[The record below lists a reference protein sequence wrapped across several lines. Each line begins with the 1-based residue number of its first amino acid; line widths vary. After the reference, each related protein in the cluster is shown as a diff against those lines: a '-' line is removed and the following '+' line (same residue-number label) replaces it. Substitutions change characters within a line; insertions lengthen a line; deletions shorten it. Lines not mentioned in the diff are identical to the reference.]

1 MIIVSKVCHILVT
14 ELFEKFVVLNRTVCV
29 EHEAVDCAVGY
40 PRTHHAEHSSPSG
53 TEYLRGDT
61 NLHGVAIRNE
71 SLSGRQSYQG
81 RGVDVSEG
89 DVHLE
94 EVNIELVI
102 SEQEDSRGNSLCLS
116 PDGVH
121 SVQHQI

>member
-1 MIIVSKVCHILVT
+1 MSINEVSLILVT

-94 EVNIELVI
+94 
-102 SEQEDSRGNSLCLS
+102 
-116 PDGVH
+116 
-121 SVQHQI
+121 

>member
-1 MIIVSKVCHILVT
+1 MGLISVT
-14 ELFEKFVVLNRTVCV
+14 KLCEEFVVLNRAVCV
-29 EHEAVDCAVGY
+29 EHDAVDCAVGN

-53 TEYLRGDT
+53 TEYFRGDT

-89 DVHLE
+89 DVHL
-94 EVNIELVI
+94 
-102 SEQEDSRGNSLCLS
+102 
-116 PDGVH
+116 
-121 SVQHQI
+121 